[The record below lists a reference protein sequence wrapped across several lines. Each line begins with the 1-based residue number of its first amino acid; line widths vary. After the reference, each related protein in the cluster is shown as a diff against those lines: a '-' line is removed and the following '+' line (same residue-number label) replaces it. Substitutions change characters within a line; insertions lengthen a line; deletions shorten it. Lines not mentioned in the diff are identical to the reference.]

1 MRRLMLV
8 LSTAVVMGCAKKE
21 ETPPETVA
29 EPPAPVAPAPID
41 LAAVAGTWDVKTM
54 GATSIP
60 AIAPMAA
67 ASVMT
72 TFTLEASADTAGWLM
87 AFPKRT
93 PMKLSIT
100 VSGDSIMSVS
110 PEYESVLR
118 KGVKVHTNTVW
129 RLVGDKLVGHTVAHY
144 AGAGADSVLQLRS
157 EGTKAP
163 K

>member
-21 ETPPETVA
+21 ETPPEVVT

-41 LAAVAGTWDVKTM
+41 MAAVAGTWEMKTM
-54 GATSIP
+54 GATSD
-60 AIAPMAA
+60 
-67 ASVMT
+67 SVLT

-110 PEYESVLR
+110 PQYESVLR
-118 KGVKVHTNTVW
+118 KGAKVQTNTVFH
-129 RLVGDKLVGHTVAHY
+129 LVGDKLVGRTTAHY
-144 AGAGADSVLQLRS
+144 TGAGADSVVTLRS
-157 EGTKAP
+157 EGTKLP

>member
-54 GATSIP
+54 GATSD
-60 AIAPMAA
+60 
-67 ASVMT
+67 SVLT

>member
-1 MRRLMLV
+1 MRRLILV
-8 LSTAVVMGCAKKE
+8 LSTAAVMGCAKKDE
-21 ETPPETVA
+21 APPETVA

-54 GATSIP
+54 GATND
-60 AIAPMAA
+60 
-67 ASVMT
+67 SVLT

-93 PMKLSIT
+93 PMKLNIT

-129 RLVGDKLVGHTVAHY
+129 RLVGDKLVGHTLAHY
-144 AGAGADSVLQLRS
+144 AGAGPDSVLQLRS

>member
-1 MRRLMLV
+1 MARNLRIVNEKGLHARA
-8 LSTAVVMGCAKKE
+8 SAKFV
-21 ETPPETVA
+21 ETVEA
-29 EPPAPVAPAPID
+29 FD
-41 LAAVAGTWDVKTM
+41 
-54 GATSIP
+54 
-60 AIAPMAA
+60 
-67 ASVMT
+67 
-72 TFTLEASADTAGWLM
+72 ASAEVTKDGM
-87 AFPKRT
+87 
-93 PMKLSIT
+93 S

>member
-21 ETPPETVA
+21 EAPPETVA

-41 LAAVAGTWDVKTM
+41 LAAVAGTWDMQTM
-54 GATSIP
+54 GATSD
-60 AIAPMAA
+60 
-67 ASVMT
+67 SVLT

-110 PEYESVLR
+110 PSTR
-118 KGVKVHTNTVW
+118 ACSGRGPRCRPTPSSTW
-129 RLVGDKLVGHTVAHY
+129 SAT
-144 AGAGADSVLQLRS
+144 S
-157 EGTKAP
+157 
-163 K
+163 

>member
-8 LSTAVVMGCAKKE
+8 LSTAVMMGCAKKE

-41 LAAVAGTWDVKTM
+41 MAAVAGTWDMQTM
-54 GATSIP
+54 SATSD
-60 AIAPMAA
+60 
-67 ASVMT
+67 SVLT

-87 AFPKRT
+87 AFPKRL
-93 PMKLSIT
+93 PMKLNIT

-110 PEYESVLR
+110 PQYESVLR
-118 KGVKVHTNTVW
+118 KGAKVQTNTVFH
-129 RLVGDKLVGHTVAHY
+129 LVDGKLVGHTTAHY
-144 AGAGADSVLQLRS
+144 TGVGADSVVQLRS
-157 EGTKAP
+157 TGTKAQ

>member
-8 LSTAVVMGCAKKE
+8 LTAAVLIGCAKKE

-41 LAAVAGTWDVKTM
+41 LAAVAGTWEMRTM
-54 GATSIP
+54 GATSD
-60 AIAPMAA
+60 
-67 ASVMT
+67 SVLT
-72 TFTLEASADTAGWLM
+72 TFTLEASADTSGWLM

-110 PEYESVLR
+110 PQYESVLR
-118 KGVKVHTNTVW
+118 KGAQVQTNTVFH
-129 RLVGDKLVGHTVAHY
+129 LVGDKLVGHTMAHY
-144 AGAGADSVLQLRS
+144 TGGGADTVVMLRS